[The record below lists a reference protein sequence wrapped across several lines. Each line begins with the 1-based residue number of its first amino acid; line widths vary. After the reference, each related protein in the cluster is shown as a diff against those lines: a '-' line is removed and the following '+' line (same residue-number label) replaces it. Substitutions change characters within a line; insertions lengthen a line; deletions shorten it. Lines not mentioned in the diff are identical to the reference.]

1 MDNANINGNNVYQ
14 LYNEDEK
21 ITSSL
26 IQSTSTSTSSSSTS
40 TSNGDDIY
48 ISKDTAS
55 SSSSSSTSSTTST
68 SNGRNVDKIPLILAI
83 YQDIFGRPMT
93 RIQQG
98 EVQRSLVGSC
108 FDPGTPAAYIIYAL
122 YETSKAARPSWAYTQ
137 AIIRRLEAGSI
148 TREEKKRIDCTAY
161 HAELDY
167 CDLVSTE
174 C

>member
-1 MDNANINGNNVYQ
+1 MSEANINGNNVYQ

-48 ISKDTAS
+48 ISKDNES

-68 SNGRNVDKIPLILAI
+68 SNGRDTDDIPLILAI

-98 EVQRSLVGSC
+98 EIRRALAGSC
-108 FDPGTPAAYIIYAL
+108 FDEGTPSAYIIYAL

-137 AIIRRLEAGSI
+137 AIIRRLESGNLASGE
-148 TREEKKRIDCTAY
+148 RERIDRIVYTARFDFL
-161 HAELDY
+161 E
-167 CDLVSTE
+167 V
-174 C
+174 